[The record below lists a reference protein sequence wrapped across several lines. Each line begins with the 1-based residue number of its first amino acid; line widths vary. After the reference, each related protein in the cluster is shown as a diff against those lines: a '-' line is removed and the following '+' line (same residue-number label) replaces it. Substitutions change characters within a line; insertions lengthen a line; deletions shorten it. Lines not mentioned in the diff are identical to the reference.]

1 MNKWLQKLE
10 AMSMAVAFAE
20 AGEWNTAE
28 EIMDKQWQRHNP
40 AKPVEKRKKTDKRP
54 RMRT

>member
-28 EIMDKQWQRHNP
+28 EIMDKQWQRQHP
-40 AKPVEKRKKTDKRP
+40 AKSVEKRKKTDKRP